1 MDNVMSDKKN
11 LMYMCVFYNKQ
22 YLDLLKLVAFSIKCY
37 GSQPSNLDIL
47 VFTNQEF
54 KSQVETIF
62 ENFKINVIV
71 EVLDKIETKF
81 EACCARLF
89 LFEWEQ
95 IDNYN
100 KLLYI
105 DTDVLVTGDL
115 NKIFNLPIKNE
126 LYGVKEGYIKWRMW
140 GADYFDFERPDIQRN
155 KSGISSGVMLFLNTP
170 EVKKMFNDIIKHIN
184 QELTKHS
191 YETLKNQK
199 LDTNPVNFSTIF
211 GDQPFIVYHAVMSNL
226 LTYESRRMFKY
237 MAVLNPTG
245 YYEDHILCHFS
256 GDPGRYDTKID
267 KMRHYLNSMVEQVGV
282 KDGNIG
288 EVKIVT
294 PSNVSPENTKELD
307 YLKHTASIF
316 GYTLDVI
323 GVGQNFHYLNKIRW
337 LNDYLNQKSGLD
349 PDEEQGNEDD
359 IIIFTDAYDTF
370 FVDKIEKLVEN
381 FKKLNYKILWSV
393 EKLYMHHRI
402 DENQE
407 LYDKWANQCGYGYT
421 AGYKYINSGGFMGYR
436 KELKQLINDVT
447 KDLDNQS
454 FMYELRGKCNS
465 CRKYCDQQIYGHF
478 LARQYRELKNKYQV
492 GLDVNCDVFY
502 NASLDANNFNEH
514 IEITSQQKLQI
525 KKTHGYPSLVH
536 VPWKKRFGHLLT
548 QLFKKTFQGKFFHK
562 TYTNLIMD
570 KQHLGEIIINNQ
582 KGKYRI
588 GDKWIHAVIPTKE
601 NKINLNDQRN
611 TNDQRSKKEQK
622 EKKTQIDYK
631 ILFFNNYKNYLAV
644 NLTTWEILT
653 GHEVSSNSDP

>member
-1 MDNVMSDKKN
+1 MSEKRN
-11 LMYMCVFYNKQ
+11 LMYLCVFFNKQ
-22 YLDLLKLVAFSIKCY
+22 YLELLELVAYSIKCY
-37 GSQPSNLDIL
+37 GCQPKNLDIL

-54 KSQVETIF
+54 KPQVETIF
-62 ENFKINVIV
+62 ENFKVNVIV
-71 EVLDKIETKF
+71 EVLETIETKF

-89 LFEWEQ
+89 LFDWEK

-105 DTDVLVTGDL
+105 DTDVLVTG
-115 NKIFNLPIKNE
+115 NISKIFNLPIKNE

-140 GADYFDFERPDIQRN
+140 GADFFDFDRPDIQKN

-170 EVKKMFNDIIKHIN
+170 EIKKMFNDIIKHIN
-184 QELTKHS
+184 EELTKHD
-191 YETLKNQK
+191 YAKLKNQK
-199 LDTNPVNFSTIF
+199 LDVNPVDFKNIF
-211 GDQPFIVYHAVMSNL
+211 GDQPFIVYHGVMSNL

-267 KMRHYLNSMVEQVGV
+267 KMRHYLNSMVEQVGIQ
-282 KDGNIG
+282 DSTIG
-288 EVKIVT
+288 EIKIVT
-294 PSNVSPENTKELD
+294 PSNISPENTNELD
-307 YLKHTASIF
+307 YLKYTASIF

-323 GVGQNFHYLNKIRW
+323 GINKEFHYLNKIRW
-337 LNDYLNQKSGLD
+337 LNEYFNQKIGLD
-349 PDEEQGNEDD
+349 PDEEYGNDND

-370 FVDKIEKLVEN
+370 FVDKIEKIVEK
-381 FKKLNYKILWSV
+381 FKNKNCKILWSV

-402 DENQE
+402 DENKE

-421 AGYKYINSGGFMGYR
+421 NGYNYINSGGFMGYR
-436 KELKQLINDVT
+436 KELKQLINDIT

-454 FMYELRGKCNS
+454 FMYELRGKCKS

-478 LARQYRELKNKYQV
+478 LARQYRELKNKYEIK
-492 GLDVNCDVFY
+492 LDVNCDIFY

-514 IEITSQQKLQI
+514 IDITPENGLQI
-525 KKTHGYPSLVH
+525 KKTSGFPFLVH

-548 QLFKKTFQGKFFHK
+548 QLFEKIFQGKFYHK
-562 TYTNLIMD
+562 TYTNLTMD
-570 KQHLGEIIINNQ
+570 KEHIGSITINNQ
-582 KGKYRI
+582 KGNYRI
-588 GDKWIHAVIPTKE
+588 GDKWIHAVIPLKI
-601 NKINLNDQRN
+601 NKINKNDQRN
-611 TNDQRSKKEQK
+611 KKEQK
-622 EKKTQIDYK
+622 DKINQIDYK
-631 ILFFNNYKNYLAV
+631 ILFFNNYRNYLAV
-644 NLTTWEILT
+644 NLKSWEILT